1 MKAAQAP
8 TTASLR
14 STLIDP
20 AVNLLIQKLRQELLT
35 TKAKLEDTQN
45 ELSAWKFTPD
55 R

>member
-1 MKAAQAP
+1 MKSAQTPSA
-8 TTASLR
+8 TSLR
-14 STLIDP
+14 SALLDP
-20 AVNLLIQKLRQELLT
+20 AINILIQKLRQELIT